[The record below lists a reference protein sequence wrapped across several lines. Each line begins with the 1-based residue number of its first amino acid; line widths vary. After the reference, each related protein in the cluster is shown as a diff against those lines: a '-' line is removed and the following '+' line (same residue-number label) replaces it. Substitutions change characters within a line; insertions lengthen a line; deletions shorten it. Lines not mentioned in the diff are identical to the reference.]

1 MPTVKLVASTYSVS
15 NNTVTV
21 SSADNMYTDT
31 SSTTYSTITHTTS
44 GTTSYYCYI
53 KGFNFS
59 AVPNDAVVSSIVI
72 RIKGRESGLSTST
85 TYAPR
90 LYNDTSTIT
99 GASTATT
106 NFGTSTAGTTITVPY
121 TGDWATLKGYG
132 ANLGIRVVI
141 RRSSRNTQGYL
152 YVMGAE
158 IEVTYTVPV
167 YHTIS
172 ATASSGTISPSGS
185 VSILEGDDYTLTISD
200 ISNPTVTD
208 NNVNV
213 TSSLVQTSDVTATL
227 TPESNT
233 NSGWY
238 SVTDIG
244 NAYHDSDNDSY
255 ASLQLAGGSSTGTI
269 YLDMSDLSIPSGATI
284 VSVSAKAT
292 LQYNRNNS
300 SSGFSCSCQMYASS
314 TAKGSSTTVV
324 SAGGTD
330 VAKTTFNLTVGSWTA
345 SEIANARF
353 YLTATNSASS
363 TRRYIY
369 IYGVSFDV
377 TYESDGVIYIYTLT
391 NVTADHTIVV
401 AAGQVTQT
409 IYFKNNGSWT
419 AATKV
424 YKKVNGSWVQQTN
437 LANVF
442 DANTNY
448 VKG

>member
-1 MPTVKLVASTYSVS
+1 MATVKLVASTYSVS

-31 SSTTYSTITHTTS
+31 SSTNYATITHTTS

-59 AVPNDAVVSSIVI
+59 AVPSNAEVSSIVI

-90 LYNDTSTIT
+90 LYNNTSTIT

-106 NFGTSTAGTTITVPY
+106 NFGTTSSGTLITVPY
-121 TGDWATLKGYG
+121 TGTWDTLKGYG
-132 ANLGIRVVI
+132 ENLGIRVTI

-152 YVMGAE
+152 YLYGAE

-167 YHTIS
+167 YHSITATTNGGTI
-172 ATASSGTISPSGS
+172 TPSGTM
-185 VSILEGDDYTLTISD
+185 SILEGEDYTLMIND
-200 ISNPTVTD
+200 VSNPTVTD
-208 NNVNV
+208 NGVDV
-213 TSSLVQTSDVTATL
+213 TSGLVQSTNATSVL
-227 TPESNT
+227 IPESNT

-238 SVTDIG
+238 SVTDIA
-244 NAYHDSDNDSY
+244 NAYDDADSANY
-255 ASLQLAGGSSTGTI
+255 ASFQLAGGSTGTV
-269 YLDMSDLSIPSGATI
+269 YLDMSDLTIPSGATI

-292 LQYNRNNS
+292 LEYNRNNS
-300 SSGFSCSCQMYASS
+300 SSGFSCSCQMYAGS

-324 SAGGTD
+324 SAGGTA

-345 SEIANARF
+345 SEISNARF
-353 YLTATNSASS
+353 YLTATNNASS

-369 IYGVSFDV
+369 IYGVSFEV
-377 TYESDGVIYIYTLT
+377 TYESDGITYIYTLT
-391 NVTADHTIVV
+391 NVTADHTIIVS
-401 AAGQVTQT
+401 AGAVTQT
-409 IYFKNNGSWT
+409 IYVKVSGAWVP
-419 AATKV
+419 ATSV
-424 YKKVNGSWVQQTN
+424 YKKVNGTWVLQNN
-437 LANVF
+437 LENVF
-442 DANTNY
+442 DSNTNY